1 MDYHALNRYFEPPAA
16 PQERWAWPGSMLL
29 AGLLAAA
36 VIWAAKAPSPPVPG
50 AFSAEIWSPT
60 AQQAAPAPPPPP
72 PPPPPAPAP
81 APAPA
86 PQPAAPKAPPPA
98 KATAPA
104 REGDIGTEK
113 RRKDKEPSKAER
125 EQAEK
130 DRQAKAAEE
139 ERRQEQLQAKQRA
152 DTLRRIREEAA
163 SATVKTEA
171 KAAPAPAKAA
181 PASTALP
188 QPPSPPVTPQ
198 TPAQAP
204 PPAQT
209 APPVSQQTP
218 PQTPKATPTPPAT
231 PPAAQPAGTG
241 ASSDKGAAERSS
253 APSSSYVGRIVA
265 LIRDNTTF
273 NEPNLSRYTVVV
285 LVRTG
290 PDGRI
295 VKSEVVTSSG
305 RAPFDEAV
313 MRGIEKMV
321 AVPKDID
328 GRIPELLLREGMLIT
343 VKFNR

>member
-36 VIWAAKAPSPPVPG
+36 VIWAAKAPSPPVPV

-60 AQQAAPAPPPPP
+60 AQQAAPAQPPPPP
-72 PPPPPAPAP
+72 PAP

-188 QPPSPPVTPQ
+188 QPPSPPVTPP

-204 PPAQT
+204 PPAQAT
-209 APPVSQQTP
+209 PPVPQQTP
-218 PQTPKATPTPPAT
+218 PQTPKATPTPPAA
-231 PPAAQPAGTG
+231 PAAGTG
-241 ASSDKGAAERSS
+241 APSDKGAAERSS

-305 RAPFDEAV
+305 RPTFDEAV

>member
-1 MDYHALNRYFEPPAA
+1 MDYHALNRYFEPPPA
-16 PQERWAWPGSMLL
+16 PRERWAWPGSMML

-36 VIWAAKAPSPPVPG
+36 VIWAARAPSPPVPV
-50 AFSAEIWSPT
+50 AFSAELWSPT

-72 PPPPPAPAP
+72 PPAPAP
-81 APAPA
+81 APT
-86 PQPAAPKAPPPA
+86 PQPAAPQAPPPA
-98 KATAPA
+98 KAAAPA

-125 EQAEK
+125 DQAEK
-130 DRQAKAAEE
+130 DRKAKEAKAAEE

-171 KAAPAPAKAA
+171 KAAPAPTKAA
-181 PASTALP
+181 PPSPALP
-188 QPPSPPVTPQ
+188 QPPSPPVTPP
-198 TPAQAP
+198 TPPQAP

-209 APPVSQQTP
+209 P
-218 PQTPKATPTPPAT
+218 PQTPRATPTPPTQAT
-231 PPAAQPAGTG
+231 GTG

-253 APSSSYVGRIVA
+253 APSSSYVGKIIA

-305 RAPFDEAV
+305 RPTFDEAV

-321 AVPKDID
+321 AVPRDID